1 MKAVLTLSPSGIH
14 TGTCPCSWMSY
25 TCDSCK
31 SFEICAWMVCTYT
44 CTHTWASGVDGDGG
58 PTPQGSI
65 CKLSK

>member
-44 CTHTWASGVDGDGG
+44 CTHTW
-58 PTPQGSI
+58 T
-65 CKLSK
+65 L